1 MKLFSK
7 DNLDPSMISSMSV
20 LKKNRFITLGLE
32 FGITPLHLAALEG
45 LSDVAGHL
53 IDQKADIN
61 AKSESGITP
70 LHLAALCGHLD
81 IVKKLTQSRAKIN
94 SKSATRCQCYQSF
107 SLTIKPLKMS

>member
-20 LKKNRFITLGLE
+20 LKKKVLKYALE

-53 IDQKADIN
+53 IDQQADIN